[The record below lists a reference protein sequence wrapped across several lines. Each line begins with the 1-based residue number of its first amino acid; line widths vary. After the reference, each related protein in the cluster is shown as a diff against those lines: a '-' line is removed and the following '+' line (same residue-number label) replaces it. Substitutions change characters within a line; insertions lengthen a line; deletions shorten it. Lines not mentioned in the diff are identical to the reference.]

1 MFFTDV
7 MQHLQY
13 LNLALQGR
21 NKGFT
26 QSVLSFQ
33 NKIKLF
39 QRDLASK
46 KFDHFPNLK
55 SRITAFP
62 DVEIKDSKLK
72 QYERNLETL
81 NCDFENRF
89 EKLKKLTPCFEFCD

>member
-1 MFFTDV
+1 MKEKYYPQLEDHEWVQDLKFFTDV

-21 NKGFT
+21 NKVIT
-26 QSVLSFQ
+26 ELAQSVLSCQ

-39 QRDLASK
+39 QRDLATK

-55 SRITAFP
+55 LRITAFP
-62 DVEIKDSKLK
+62 DV
-72 QYERNLETL
+72 N
-81 NCDFENRF
+81 
-89 EKLKKLTPCFEFCD
+89 